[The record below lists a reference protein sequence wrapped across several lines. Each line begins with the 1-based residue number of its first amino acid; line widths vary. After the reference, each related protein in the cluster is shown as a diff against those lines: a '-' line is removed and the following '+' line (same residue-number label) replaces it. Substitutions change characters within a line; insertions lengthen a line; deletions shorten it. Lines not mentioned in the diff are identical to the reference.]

1 MGDPIRTIIMDKK
14 LVFTYDNQTIDHL
27 GVKLYSTIPPM
38 LAELIS
44 NAWDADA
51 HNVYIELK
59 NEDEKYIS
67 VKDDG
72 CGMSFDE
79 LNSKFL
85 KIGRNR
91 RTELQNDRTD
101 GGRPVLGKKGLG
113 KLSMFGIG
121 KIITVTSVKN
131 GKKNSFVMDYNRIK
145 TENNTVYEPEIL
157 CLDEDTDEQNGTAIR
172 IEEIKRKSAFDLQSI
187 RLGIV
192 NRFRIFSSDFVVY
205 INDEIKIDRCDINDE
220 DFQFTWEF
228 PRDFKDGAI
237 DKALLEFGTINGV
250 VGKIYTSATPLRNM
264 QQGIVLF
271 SRNKLVQEAKT
282 FNNRGNDNFFMYM
295 AGYFNVD
302 FVDKDMAVDNCSTD
316 RKSLAWDTFEND
328 DLEQLNSLLENIVK
342 VTQKKWRES
351 RKNEKRKEISEKGY
365 DIEKWL
371 NTLTP
376 AEQPLAK
383 KLTSAIIENDSISS
397 DNAAM
402 YLGYIKDMYGFSS
415 FRDFSA
421 KLDEMDALK
430 NEDAIKLLTDWNI
443 IESKEY
449 AKIATGRI
457 STIEQFEKYVRNNAS
472 ETKVIQKFLEEF
484 PWLLDPKMSKF
495 EREVTYTNLLKR
507 QFDDSAKPEHDRRI
521 DFLCTDNGGEIHVIE
536 LKRPSIK
543 ITEKELLQISEYV
556 EFIET
561 QFPKTVGHVKGYLI
575 SNNMSLAPGI
585 SKMAKSLES
594 NNIYIKSYSDL
605 LAEARRYNKD
615 LYDEYVKISEAK
627 VGDDGIG

>member
-1 MGDPIRTIIMDKK
+1 MEKK

-59 NEDEKYIS
+59 NGEEKYIS
-67 VKDDG
+67 VSDDG
-72 CGMSFDE
+72 CGMTFDE

-91 RTELQNDRTD
+91 RAELKKDTTE

-121 KIITVTSVKN
+121 KIINVTSIKE
-131 GKKNSFVMDYNRIK
+131 GKKNSFVMDYNKIK
-145 TENNTVYEPEIL
+145 TGDTMVYEPEIL
-157 CLDEDTDEQNGTAIR
+157 SLDEAITEDSGTTIL
-172 IEEIKRKSAFDLQSI
+172 IKDIKRKSAFDLEAI
-187 RLGIV
+187 RSGIL
-192 NRFRIFSSDFVVY
+192 NRFRIFSSDFIIH
-205 INDEIKIDRCDINDE
+205 INNDIKIDSCDTTDE

-228 PRDFKDGAI
+228 PRDFEDETIEKE
-237 DKALLEFGTINGV
+237 LLEFGKANGV
-250 VGKIYTSATPLRNM
+250 IGKIHTSATPLKNAK
-264 QQGIVLF
+264 QGIVLF

-295 AGYFNVD
+295 TGYFNVD
-302 FVDKDMAVDNCSTD
+302 FVDNDLDIDNCSTD

-328 DLEQLNSLLENIVK
+328 DLEQLNLLIETLVK

-351 RKNEKRKEISEKGY
+351 RKAEKKKKILEKGY
-365 DIEKWL
+365 DVEKWL
-371 NTLTP
+371 KTLTP
-376 AEQPLAK
+376 AETPLAR
-383 KLTSAIIENDSISS
+383 KLTNAIIENDSISS
-397 DNAAM
+397 DNASI

-415 FRDFSA
+415 FKDFST
-421 KLDEMDALK
+421 KLNEMNVL
-430 NEDAIKLLTDWNI
+430 NSEDAIKLLTDWNI
-443 IESKEY
+443 IEAKEY

-457 STIEQFEKYVRNNAS
+457 TTIEQFDKYVKDNAS
-472 ETKVIQKFLEEF
+472 ENKVIQKFLEEF

-507 QFDDSAKPEHDRRI
+507 KFDDSDKAEHDRRL
-521 DFLCTDNGGEIHVIE
+521 DFLCTDNAGEVHVIE

-543 ITEKELLQISEYV
+543 ITEKELQQISEYV
-556 EFIET
+556 EFI
-561 QFPKTVGHVKGYLI
+561 QNKFPKTVGYIKGYLI
-575 SNNMSLAPGI
+575 SDNMTFSPGA
-585 SKMAKSLES
+585 KLMADSLES
-594 NNIYIKSYSDL
+594 KGVYVKSYSDL

-615 LYDEYVKISEAK
+615 LYDEYIKISEAK
-627 VGDDGIG
+627 ECNYSND

>member
-1 MGDPIRTIIMDKK
+1 MDKK
-14 LVFTYDNQTIDHL
+14 LQFTYDNKTIDHL

-51 HNVYIELK
+51 HNVDIELK
-59 NEDEKYIS
+59 SEDEKYIS

-72 CGMSFDE
+72 CGMTFDE

-91 RTELQNDRTD
+91 RAEMKKDITD
-101 GGRPVLGKKGLG
+101 EGRQILGKKGLG

-121 KIITVTSVKN
+121 RIITVTSVKD
-131 GKKNSFVMDYNRIK
+131 GKKNSFVMDYNKIK
-145 TENNTVYEPEIL
+145 TGGTNEYEPEIL
-157 CLDEDTDEQNGTAIR
+157 CLDQATDEHSGTTIYIR
-172 IEEIKRKSAFDLQSI
+172 EIKRKSAFNLEAI
-187 RLGIV
+187 HAGIV
-192 NRFRIFSSDFVVY
+192 NRFRIFSSDFVVN
-205 INDEIKIDRCDINDE
+205 INDQIKINSCDINDE

-228 PRDFKDGAI
+228 PKDFSNGEINQDI
-237 DKALLEFGTINGV
+237 LEFGIANEV
-250 VGKIYTSATPLRNM
+250 VGKIHTSATPLKNI

-271 SRNKLVQEAKT
+271 SRNKLVQEAKK
-282 FNNRGNDNFFMYM
+282 FNNRGNDNFFLYM
-295 AGYFNVD
+295 TGYFNVD
-302 FVDKDMAVDNCSTD
+302 FVDKDMNIDNCSTD

-328 DLEQLNSLLENIVK
+328 DLERLNLLLEEIVN
-342 VTQKKWRES
+342 VTQKKWREG
-351 RKNEKRKEISEKGY
+351 RKEEKQKEISEKGY

-371 NTLTP
+371 ATLTP
-376 AEQPLAK
+376 VEKPLAK

-397 DNAAM
+397 DNASI

-495 EREVTYTNLLKR
+495 EREVTYRNLLKEK
-507 QFDDSAKPEHDRRI
+507 FDDSNKPEHNRRL
-521 DFLCTDNGGEIHVIE
+521 DFLCTDNGEVIHVIE
-536 LKRPSIK
+536 LKRPCIK
-543 ITEKELLQISEYV
+543 ITEKELQQISEYV

-575 SNNMSLAPGI
+575 SNNMSFGPGI

-605 LAEARRYNKD
+605 LAEARRYNRD
-615 LYDEYVKISEAK
+615 LYDEYVKITEAK
-627 VGDDGIG
+627 NEADII